1 MRYKR
6 FGRTGKKVSV
16 LGFGGMRF
24 DPKDEET
31 ALRAVKR
38 AAELGI
44 NYFDTAPGYCED
56 TSETF
61 IGKALDMLLD
71 EEQQRKI
78 FVSTK
83 SHIRADPK
91 ADDVKRRIE
100 DQLKKLRRDKIDFY
114 NMWCIMDLDHFR
126 EVMAPGGPYEGAV
139 KAREE
144 GLIDLICCTAHAS
157 GEDIAEVVKSDAF
170 EGITLGYNILNHE
183 FRKKGLI
190 AAAKAG
196 WAVVTM
202 NPLGGG
208 MLTRDEQK
216 LSFLKESESDSFI
229 AAALR
234 FNLSHPEI
242 TIVLSGMKNSAEV
255 EFNVGVAES
264 VKGPDPEVVKRLI
277 DRFESLGESF
287 CTGCMYCLE
296 QCPEN
301 IQIHLYAAMWDRVRM
316 KQSDETKRVYELY
329 LKDDERWLKG
339 KRASDCTQCGECE
352 KACTQKLPIREY
364 MENIAEFLGEK

>member
-6 FGRTGKKVSV
+6 FGRTEKKVSV

-31 ALRAVKR
+31 AIEAVLR
-38 AAELGI
+38 AAESGI

-61 IGKALDMLLD
+61 IGKALSMLPP
-71 EEQQRKI
+71 EKKEKI

-83 SHIRADPK
+83 THIRADPT
-91 ADDVKRRIE
+91 ADDVRRRIE
-100 DQLKKLRRDKIDFY
+100 DQLKKLKRDKIDFY
-114 NMWCIMDLDHFR
+114 NMWCIMDLGHFGNI
-126 EVMAPGGPYEGAV
+126 MAPRGPYEGAL

-144 GLIDLICCTAHAS
+144 GLIDHICASTHAS
-157 GEDIAEVVKSDAF
+157 GEDIAEIVDAGVF
-170 EGITLGYNILNHE
+170 EGITMGYNILNHE
-183 FRKKGLI
+183 FRKKGLE

-196 WAVVTM
+196 YAVVTM

-208 MLTRDEQK
+208 MLTRDEER
-216 LSFLKESESDSFI
+216 LSLLKESETDSFI

-242 TIVLSGMKNSAEV
+242 TVVLSGMKNAAEV

-264 VKGPDPEVVKRLI
+264 VKGPDPRVIERLI
-277 DRFESLGESF
+277 RKFESLGESF

-296 QCPEN
+296 SCPES

-316 KQSDETKRVYELY
+316 KQADETRRVYELY
-329 LKDDERWLKG
+329 LKDDDRWLKG

-364 MENIAEFLGEK
+364 MKNIAGFLDEE